1 MCLNSESTGAEVE
14 GGLLT
19 GEEEVPHEEG
29 TRVAGGIQFKASAD
43 DDTCYINHFDCDDA
57 GAGGLQAL
65 EGGHRHEG
73 GAGQEEGEAG
83 AGVLQGEEEL
93 GGFCI

>member
-1 MCLNSESTGAEVE
+1 MDE

-19 GEEEVPHEEG
+19 GEEEVPLEED
-29 TRVAGGIQFKASAD
+29 TRVAGGIQFKASVD
-43 DDTCYINHFDCDDA
+43 DDTCYISHSDA

-83 AGVLQGEEEL
+83 AGVLQGEEGL